1 MTVTLTGMKRP
12 ARVPTFPVGTTTQDA
27 VPASFGVSTLFS
39 ASTLLGAS
47 AFGFNPPL
55 AHQGGWDEILMVVA
69 PLAVIGLLL
78 WVANRRVSAQIAAE
92 TAAGSSSTGPTSG
105 TGEQSDAPGGD
116 GNR

>member
-1 MTVTLTGMKRP
+1 MKRP

-27 VPASFGVSTLFS
+27 VPASFGASFGV
-39 ASTLLGAS
+39 STLLGAS

-92 TAAGSSSTGPTSG
+92 AAAGSSQTSQTGQTSG
-105 TGEQSDAPGGD
+105 TGEQPDASGGD